1 MGEDSI
7 MKYILLKENKL
18 TKLIAS
24 QKSRTELNQT
34 LQPLDFDFDSILE
47 VPENFETRIGADI
60 NEYDAS
66 LKYKSEEQRIIEGYK
81 EVPKGMKIEEGKLI
95 QKTILDQITD
105 KEIILNEHEY
115 YDSEKKEICFKERE
129 LTEEEKKEQAIQDE
143 LRLMAI
149 ERLEKKGKI

>member
-1 MGEDSI
+1 MI
-7 MKYILLKENKL
+7 ILLKDNLITEVLSTNK
-18 TKLIAS
+18 
-24 QKSRTELNQT
+24 QKSEVAEIAKKLNYS
-34 LQPLDFDFDSILE
+34 FDTILE

-60 NEYDAS
+60 NEYDAD

-81 EVPKGMKIEEGKLI
+81 EAPKGMKVEKGKLI
-95 QKTILDQITD
+95 QKNILEQITD

-129 LTEEEKKEQAIQDE
+129 PTEEEKREQAIRDE

-149 ERLEKKGKI
+149 ERLKEKKEWKP